1 MFPLK
6 GLLLD
11 EEVGI
16 FSSPQVPRRWYEASA
31 GGAPG
36 GCRLGTRP

>member
-16 FSSPQVPRRWYEASA
+16 FSSPQVPRRWYKKPLQEAPLEVA
-31 GGAPG
+31 G
-36 GCRLGTRP
+36 